1 MLQKLSSVMLEYLSS
16 IQSNLQQAH
25 ISNIFWFRISS
36 HICIT
41 ASVERQKVFW
51 SLHSAW
57 AKPSLRS
64 LPMKATEFVRIVWFP
79 VQEDIDSALCNL
91 PTKQTKLL
99 ITAQDE
105 WRQFLRMSILA
116 YVHSMCWS
124 VTREKKKKG
133 KKGKKR
139 WAEKVGE

>member
-1 MLQKLSSVMLEYLSS
+1 MLQNLSSVMLEYLSS
-16 IQSNLQQAH
+16 IQSNLQQGN
-25 ISNIFWFRISS
+25 ISNFFWSRISS
-36 HICIT
+36 HICVT

-57 AKPSLRS
+57 AKPSLHS
-64 LPMKATEFVRIVWFP
+64 LPMNATEFVRIVWFP

-91 PTKQTKLL
+91 PTEQTKLL

-105 WRQFLRMSILA
+105 WRQLLRMSFLA
-116 YVHSMCWS
+116 YVRSMCWS
-124 VTREKKKKG
+124 VTRRKKKG
-133 KKGKKR
+133 KKEEER